1 METLFDSACRYMS
14 DSELIYE
21 ITNNKK
27 LVTEAERQGGEY
39 DLNGLFS
46 SLTPGRKKVA
56 TAAIEL
62 YKRLQSRHNGQDA
75 IRCSQDIDALIHP
88 FLWDLPNEELWVI
101 ALNTA
106 AKVIKK
112 VRVSVGGI
120 SRTAVDVRLIMRILV
135 EASATQFAVV
145 HNHPSGSKHP
155 SREDENVTER
165 LKKAGTLFDIRMID
179 HIIIAGDTYYSFA
192 DEGRL
197 YGGRVRGGA
206 RFRLLAHSQTETG
219 VKRYFF
225 YFSVPSTTEG
235 QSQILNGIK
244 KYIIFGFFL
253 C

>member
-21 ITNNKK
+21 ITNSKK
-27 LVTEAERQGGEY
+27 LVAETEQNSGQY

-46 SLTPGRKKVA
+46 LLTPGRKKVA

-62 YKRLQSRHNGQDA
+62 YKRLQSRYNGQDV
-75 IRCSQDIDALIHP
+75 IRCSQDINTLMQP

-101 ALNTA
+101 ALNNA
-106 AKVIKK
+106 SHLIKK

-120 SRTAVDVRLIMRILV
+120 SQTAADVRLIMRILV
-135 EASATQFAVV
+135 EVSATQFAVV

-155 SREDENVTER
+155 SREDELVTER
-165 LKKAGTLFDIRMID
+165 LKKAGTLFDIHMID

-197 YGGRVRGGA
+197 
-206 RFRLLAHSQTETG
+206 
-219 VKRYFF
+219 
-225 YFSVPSTTEG
+225 
-235 QSQILNGIK
+235 
-244 KYIIFGFFL
+244 
-253 C
+253 